1 MFADRDFT
9 VFAIALFVLLVAAV
23 GVVIARVSHRNVP
36 NRWGGWLA
44 LACLI
49 LVGAVS
55 INLMEACGRYW
66 LVFTTALP
74 LMAVGFTIDFR
85 HSSQASAY

>member
-1 MFADRDFT
+1 MFTDRDCF
-9 VFAIALFVLLVAAV
+9 VFAIALFVFLVAAI
-23 GVVIARVSHRNVP
+23 GVVIARVSHRNGP
-36 NRWGGWLA
+36 NRWGGLLA

-74 LMAVGFTIDFR
+74 LMAVGFTIDLR
-85 HSSQASAY
+85 RSSQVSAY